1 MNSTNYQIDN
11 LMSVKNLQ
19 NYTGKYKVSDRN
31 KNTQKIKVGISFV
44 FEMIRYLIGWMCN
57 KHRKLDK
64 VVAGRTNILF

>member
-19 NYTGKYKVSDRN
+19 NYTGKYKVINS
-31 KNTQKIKVGISFV
+31 KNTKKIKVCISFV
-44 FEMIRYLIGWMCN
+44 FEMIRYLIGWMRN